1 MAKCVNELLGSNLHF
16 GDEEMETYVPF
27 PSTDKESL
35 GDLTR
40 FYILDSF
47 PSTLKPINMD
57 TEDVRFAGYRQ
68 ETEN

>member
-1 MAKCVNELLGSNLHF
+1 MAKCINELLGSNLHF